1 MNAEIVQSGFKP
13 RKEKERFPTVPSDQ
27 TGSGTHP
34 ASMTT
39 DIVGAS
45 EEAKYQ
51 ELEADLSPPS
61 TDVKV

>member
-1 MNAEIVQSGFKP
+1 MNAEIAPSGFKP
-13 RKEKERFPTVPSDQ
+13 RKEKKRFPPIPSDQ
-27 TGSGTHP
+27 IGSGAHP

-51 ELEADLSPPS
+51 KLEADLSPPS